1 MPGNSRLLVT
11 QTWAQTP
18 HLSEEEKQR
27 TLKSY
32 SPHELKART
41 EGVPALGA
49 GAIFPL
55 TQESYT
61 CAQFQLP
68 AHFPKL
74 FGMDVGWQ
82 FTAAVWLAFDRE
94 NGITYAYK
102 AYQREQQTPDIH
114 ASDIKTAG
122 EWIPGF
128 IDPAAHASSQL
139 DGRNLM
145 SEYQHLGLKLQHA
158 DNSVEAGILR
168 LYQQLSDGSLKIF
181 ASCTQLL
188 ADLRYYHRDE
198 RGRVVKKSD
207 HLVDAL
213 RYAVMA
219 SPLSAKARPAAKKN
233 INMAAPTRPWAWG

>member
-1 MPGNSRLLVT
+1 MTTAGSMMITATPLYGLTELMRAFYEEADRDGQHMPGNSRLLVT

-82 FTAAVWLAFDRE
+82 FTAAVWLAFDRRTALRTHTRPISA
-94 NGITYAYK
+94 NSKHRIS
-102 AYQREQQTPDIH
+102 TPAISRRP
-114 ASDIKTAG
+114 ASG
-122 EWIPGF
+122 SR
-128 IDPAAHASSQL
+128 ASS
-139 DGRNLM
+139 
-145 SEYQHLGLKLQHA
+145 
-158 DNSVEAGILR
+158 ILR
-168 LYQQLSDGSLKIF
+168 RMPR
-181 ASCTQLL
+181 ASST
-188 ADLRYYHRDE
+188 E
-198 RGRVVKKSD
+198 E
-207 HLVDAL
+207 
-213 RYAVMA
+213 
-219 SPLSAKARPAAKKN
+219 
-233 INMAAPTRPWAWG
+233 T